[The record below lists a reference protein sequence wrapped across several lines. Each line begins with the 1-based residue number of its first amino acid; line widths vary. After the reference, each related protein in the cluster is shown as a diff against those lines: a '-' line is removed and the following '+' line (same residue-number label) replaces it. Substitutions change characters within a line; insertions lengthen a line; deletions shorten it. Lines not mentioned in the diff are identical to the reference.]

1 MIRAP
6 AKRLPALKRGLE
18 TAAHPPPDMG
28 MAAMMGRAA
37 RKPRAEGD
45 VSTPLHHCYSR
56 WDRWSEIH
64 QIYAVHLT
72 CAGPDGPVARLMSSP
87 KRSSVEGCP
96 LSGGHGVRARLLPAG
111 PH

>member
-6 AKRLPALKRGLE
+6 TKRLPTLKRGLE

-28 MAAMMGRAA
+28 MAAMMGRVA

-45 VSTPLHHCYSR
+45 VSSTPHHPSCC

-64 QIYAVHLT
+64 QIYAIHLT
-72 CAGPDGPVARLMSSP
+72 CVGPDGPVARLMSSP
-87 KRSSVEGCP
+87 KHPPSKA
-96 LSGGHGVRARLLPAG
+96 VR
-111 PH
+111 